1 MHVYICPET
10 HVTLFQTRTHVIQ
23 IHVLMD
29 AVSGL
34 VMDIYANAIMVTLG
48 PLAQVVVLINRP

>member
-1 MHVYICPET
+1 M
-10 HVTLFQTRTHVIQ
+10 IQ